1 MFILH
6 ETSTN
11 LGKLSMDVNSIPG
24 FIPNKPLFR
33 AFTYIWSPCTK
44 MLSIVDCDHSNNGIR
59 LAVEIADKL
68 IKAHCLPLDSVLKH
82 SAP

>member
-1 MFILH
+1 MLLTVVSINSKGKMFILH

-24 FIPNKPLFR
+24 INQISHYSELLH
-33 AFTYIWSPCTK
+33 TYN
-44 MLSIVDCDHSNNGIR
+44 L
-59 LAVEIADKL
+59 LAVKIADKL